1 MTDERTRLWRQ
12 RIRRVARFV
21 LPLAAAEL
29 VSQLASAMGANLIT
43 DSSLINSLLAVLF
56 GVALSL
62 LLEMRYRIRLEP
74 DPEPDPETDAAALT
88 ATTVTTLAADAQAAV
103 AAPEPDAVPGE
114 PAGPER
120 RRLRGLNRRA
130 VPVYGQLPEVPELVG
145 REALC
150 DEVEQEIADG
160 RVLVLYGAPN
170 YGTSAVAAAC
180 ARKYPAA
187 RTLYVDLRS
196 GPQHPFTAQQVV
208 DAVLAQLGR
217 PDASITE
224 ALHTEQ
230 ILLVV
235 DNVQHDEQVAPF
247 LSATA
252 PRGLTMIAGTG
263 MSIRSAYPHLFT
275 WEVSGL
281 SDEDAVDLFGRE
293 TDRGDLSGNEN
304 AKTIVR
310 ELGKQPTAIR
320 LLAKNIEPDDRL
332 SDWLPDTT
340 VNDAVWRAC
349 WRTFELVH
357 PVQLRLLRRMA
368 AVAEVE
374 LDLGGIAALAHRPR
388 SQPEVYE
395 LLRTLRHRQQIR
407 QGYAT
412 RPATAADGRSYEP
425 RYLIADDWVP
435 PLTGYVQWSRR
446 AVRREAQRALTRLL
460 RHYGDLATQYADRLP
475 ESAAREWFEEYET
488 TLLPLV
494 TRWVSIVAPDPA
506 AEAPVRKAGPP
517 GLTRGGLR
525 AVAAIA
531 AALCRWYEATG
542 DYRGLGDSNRTARAY
557 RVAHSMKLLADRYG
571 EPAGRAWA
579 LNQVAAIRRATGD
592 QLGAQ
597 QRLHE
602 VQRGP
607 GRSRGGAQVST
618 NLGIAELGR
627 DPTTALYRATKG
639 RQLRRRSDHAGR
651 GRADLALAVAYL
663 HCGGDGRFSHRRQ
676 AQARLE
682 AALREFGRAGDGRGE
697 ACVLHNLGL
706 LCFDTAPHRA
716 NQLFQDAHVR
726 LLHGADPTLAIQR
739 TLAEADLLCA
749 NPAADREATLA
760 RLAEA
765 RDLAER
771 SPDIDLVAQL
781 DTYRAAL
788 TR

>member
-1 MTDERTRLWRQ
+1 MTDERSRLRRQ
-12 RIRRVARFV
+12 RIRRLARFV

-29 VSQLASAMGANLIT
+29 VSQLASALGANLIT
-43 DSSLINSLLAVLF
+43 ESSLINSLLAVLF

-62 LLEMRYRIRLEP
+62 LLEMRYRTRLEP
-74 DPEPDPETDAAALT
+74 EPEPDPDADAAALT
-88 ATTVTTLAADAQAAV
+88 ATTVATLAADAQAAV
-103 AAPEPDAVPGE
+103 AAEPDAVPGE
-114 PAGPER
+114 APPVPER

-160 RVLVLYGAPN
+160 RILVLYGAPN
-170 YGTSAVAAAC
+170 YGTSAVAVAC

-187 RTLYVDLRS
+187 RTVYVDLRS
-196 GPQHPFTAQQVV
+196 GPQHPFTAQQAV
-208 DAVLAQLGR
+208 DAVLAHLGR
-217 PDASITE
+217 PDSSITE

-230 ILLVV
+230 ILLVL
-235 DNVQHDEQVAPF
+235 DNVQHDEQVEPF
-247 LSATA
+247 VSATA
-252 PRGLTMIAGTG
+252 PRGLTVIAGTG

-275 WEVSGL
+275 WEVTGL

-304 AKTIVR
+304 ATTIVR

-320 LLAKNIEPDDRL
+320 LLARNIEPDDRL

-368 AVAEVE
+368 VVAEVE
-374 LDLGGIAALAHRPR
+374 LDLAGLAALAHRP
-388 SQPEVYE
+388 QAQAEVYE
-395 LLRTLRHRQQIR
+395 LLRKLRHRQQIR
-407 QGYAT
+407 QGYALGA
-412 RPATAADGRSYEP
+412 ATAADDRSPEP

-446 AVRREAQRALTRLL
+446 SVRREAQRALTRLL
-460 RHYGDLATQYADRLP
+460 RHYGELATQYADRLP
-475 ESAAREWFEEYET
+475 ESAAREWFAEYET
-488 TLLPLV
+488 TLVPLV
-494 TRWVSIVAPDPA
+494 TRWVSIVPPEPA
-506 AEAPVRKAGPP
+506 AETPARKAGPP
-517 GLTRGGLR
+517 GPTRAGLR

-531 AALCRWYEATG
+531 AALCRWYESTG

-579 LNQVAAIRRATGD
+579 LVQVAAIRRATGD

-597 QRLHE
+597 QRLYE
-602 VQRGP
+602 AQRGP
-607 GRSRGGAQVST
+607 GRPRGGAQVST

-663 HCGGDGRFSHRRQ
+663 HSGGDGRFSHRRQ

-682 AALREFGRAGDGRGE
+682 AALREFGRAGDVRGE
-697 ACVLHNLGL
+697 ACVLHDLGL

-726 LLHGADPTLAIQR
+726 LLHGADPALAIQR
-739 TLAEADLLCA
+739 ALAEADLLCA
-749 NPAADREATLA
+749 NPAADRAATLA

-771 SPDIDLVAQL
+771 SPDIDLVGQL
-781 DTYRAAL
+781 DSYRAAL